1 MYMLSARLDT
11 FHSAQPQL
19 DPETLELKNHAI
31 ELRRSGNAQKKASDE
46 LLATVKA
53 HILDARH
60 SIYRLDLLGQQLQ
73 TATQLLVVTVGPGNA
88 EAAKEAAVLVGE
100 AAALRVSLGKGVAE
114 VEKKRAQLAG
124 LDLGARNAEVVKDV
138 EVAERATQAVNE
150 EVDGII
156 GRERDTFDGVSRY
169 TEKVAETLAVVNDRV
184 GKIEAIE
191 AVRECFWCGRRF
203 CFWGY

>member
-1 MYMLSARLDT
+1 
-11 FHSAQPQL
+11 
-19 DPETLELKNHAI
+19 
-31 ELRRSGNAQKKASDE
+31 
-46 LLATVKA
+46 
-53 HILDARH
+53 
-60 SIYRLDLLGQQLQ
+60 
-73 TATQLLVVTVGPGNA
+73 
-88 EAAKEAAVLVGE
+88 
-100 AAALRVSLGKGVAE
+100 
-114 VEKKRAQLAG
+114 
-124 LDLGARNAEVVKDV
+124 V